1 MAQPAQRGGT
11 AGAAG
16 GAAGAAGGTAGTA
29 GGTAGAEGRH
39 SRHRGAAQPAQRG
52 GTAGTEVR
60 HSRRNRGWGAR
71 RAQRGGWGARK
82 PQWEFMRMILMMTLK
97 FFFLRGVGCPRNPPW
112 STEAQTCPGLAVIQ
126 DSSSA
131 PLPPLLFNGCEPR
144 KEDQFPEGEGP

>member
-1 MAQPAQRGGT
+1 MAEPAQRGGT

-16 GAAGAAGGTAGTA
+16 GTAGTAGGTAGTA

-71 RAQRGGWGARK
+71 RAQRGGGGA
-82 PQWEFMRMILMMTLK
+82 EATVGIYADDIDDDFEVL
-97 FFFLRGVGCPRNPPW
+97 FLARGRL
-112 STEAQTCPGLAVIQ
+112 SSKSAVV
-126 DSSSA
+126 
-131 PLPPLLFNGCEPR
+131 N
-144 KEDQFPEGEGP
+144 